1 VQQPAAQFCF
11 VINIPYLCINHY
23 NMKLLIHRLDYKSPT
38 DRNSYYSLPLLTSVN
53 DITDANEVRTI
64 TAYFETKEEAEAYK
78 ALFPKSYNARSGGIS
93 GGDNYKFYVR
103 FEFNTFWS
111 NNSTG
116 DKNETAIKRR
126 DKVIAKI
133 KSL

>member
-1 VQQPAAQFCF
+1 
-11 VINIPYLCINHY
+11 
-23 NMKLLIHRLDYKSPT
+23 MKLLVYRLDYKNPT
-38 DRNSYYSLPLLTSVN
+38 EINGYYALPQLTSVN
-53 DITDANEVRTI
+53 DITDANEVKNI
-64 TAYFETKEEAEAYK
+64 TAYFKTKEEAEAYK
-78 ALFPKSYNARSGGIS
+78 AKFPKSYNARSGGIS
-93 GGDNYKFYVR
+93 GGDNYNFYVG

>member
-1 VQQPAAQFCF
+1 
-11 VINIPYLCINHY
+11 
-23 NMKLLIHRLDYKSPT
+23 MKLLVHRLDYKNPT
-38 DRNSYYSLPLLTSVN
+38 DINGYYPLPLLSSVN
-53 DITDANEVRTI
+53 DIVDTNEVRSI
-64 TAYFETKEEAEAYK
+64 TAYFENKEEAQNFK
-78 ALFPKSYNARSGGIS
+78 AKFPKSYKAHLGGLSGDKEGYI
-93 GGDNYKFYVR
+93 FIVR
-103 FEFNTFWS
+103 FDFNTFWS

>member
-1 VQQPAAQFCF
+1 
-11 VINIPYLCINHY
+11 
-23 NMKLLIHRLDYKSPT
+23 MKLLVHRLDYKNPT
-38 DRNSYYSLPLLTSVN
+38 EINGYYALPLLTSVN
-53 DITDANEVRTI
+53 DITDANEVKSI

-78 ALFPKSYNARSGGIS
+78 AKFPKSYNARSGGIS
-93 GGDNYKFYVR
+93 GSDNYKFYVR
-103 FEFNTFWS
+103 FDFNTFWS

>member
-1 VQQPAAQFCF
+1 
-11 VINIPYLCINHY
+11 
-23 NMKLLIHRLDYKSPT
+23 MKLTVHRLDYKNPT
-38 DRNSYYSLPLLTSVN
+38 ENNGYYPLPLLTSVN
-53 DITDANEVRTI
+53 DITDANEVNHI
-64 TAYFETKEEAEAYK
+64 TAYFKTKEEAEDFK
-78 ALFPKSYNARSGGIS
+78 AKFPKSYNARLGGLSGDKEGYI
-93 GGDNYKFYVR
+93 FIVR
-103 FEFNTFWS
+103 FDFNTFWS

>member
-1 VQQPAAQFCF
+1 
-11 VINIPYLCINHY
+11 
-23 NMKLLIHRLDYKSPT
+23 MKLLVYRLDYKNPT
-38 DRNSYYSLPLLTSVN
+38 EINGYYPLPQLTNVN
-53 DITDANEVRTI
+53 DITDVNEVKNI
-64 TAYFETKEEAEAYK
+64 TAYFKTKEEAEEFK
-78 ALFPKSYNARSGGIS
+78 AKFPKSYNARVNGLT
-93 GGDNYKFYVR
+93 GDKEGYIFIVR

-111 NNSTG
+111 NGSTG

>member
-1 VQQPAAQFCF
+1 
-11 VINIPYLCINHY
+11 
-23 NMKLLIHRLDYKSPT
+23 MKLTVYRLDYKNPT
-38 DRNSYYSLPLLTSVN
+38 ERNGYYPLPQLTTVN
-53 DITDANEVRTI
+53 DITDANEVKSI
-64 TAYFETKEEAEAYK
+64 MAYFNTKEEAEAFK
-78 ALFPKSYNARSGGIS
+78 AKFPKSYNARTGGIS
-93 GGDNYKFYVR
+93 GDANYKFYVG

-111 NNSTG
+111 NGSTG

>member
-1 VQQPAAQFCF
+1 
-11 VINIPYLCINHY
+11 
-23 NMKLLIHRLDYKSPT
+23 MKLLVHRLDYKNPT
-38 DRNSYYSLPLLTSVN
+38 DTSGYYALPLLTSVN

-78 ALFPKSYNARSGGIS
+78 AKFPKSYNARSGGIS

-103 FEFNTFWS
+103 FEFNTLWS

-133 KSL
+133 KQL

>member
-1 VQQPAAQFCF
+1 
-11 VINIPYLCINHY
+11 
-23 NMKLLIHRLDYKSPT
+23 MKLLVHRLDYKNPT
-38 DRNSYYSLPLLTSVN
+38 DRNGYYSLPLLTSVN

-78 ALFPKSYNARSGGIS
+78 AKFPKSYNARSGGIS
-93 GGDNYKFYVR
+93 GDANYNFYVR

-133 KSL
+133 KQL

>member
-1 VQQPAAQFCF
+1 
-11 VINIPYLCINHY
+11 
-23 NMKLLIHRLDYKSPT
+23 MKLLVHRLDYKNPT
-38 DRNSYYSLPLLTSVN
+38 DTNGYYPLPLLSSVN
-53 DITDANEVRTI
+53 DITDTNEVNHI
-64 TAYFETKEEAEAYK
+64 TAYFKTKEEAEAFK
-78 ALFPKSYNARSGGIS
+78 AKFPKSYNARSGGLS
-93 GGDNYKFYVR
+93 GGDEVYIFIVR
-103 FEFNTFWS
+103 FDFNTFWS

>member
-1 VQQPAAQFCF
+1 
-11 VINIPYLCINHY
+11 
-23 NMKLLIHRLDYKSPT
+23 MKLIVYRLDYKNPT
-38 DRNSYYSLPLLTSVN
+38 DRNSYYPLPQLTSVN
-53 DITDANEVRTI
+53 DITDANEVKNI
-64 TAYFETKEEAEAYK
+64 TAYFKNGEEAENFK
-78 ALFPKSYNARSGGIS
+78 AKFPKSYNARVNGLSGDKDGYI
-93 GGDNYKFYVR
+93 FIVR

-111 NNSTG
+111 NGSTG

>member
-1 VQQPAAQFCF
+1 
-11 VINIPYLCINHY
+11 
-23 NMKLLIHRLDYKSPT
+23 MKLLVHRLDYKNPT
-38 DRNSYYSLPLLTSVN
+38 DTSGYYALPLLTSVN

-78 ALFPKSYNARSGGIS
+78 AKFPKSYNARSGGIS
-93 GGDNYKFYVR
+93 GNDNYKFYVR
-103 FEFNTFWS
+103 FDFNTFWS

-126 DKVIAKI
+126 DKVINKI